1 MSNEAQISLKNV
13 NKSFG
18 AHHVLNDVNIDIN
31 KGDFIC
37 IFGKSGGGKTT
48 LLNCISTI
56 DQASAG
62 HIFIDDQ
69 ELSILGTLET
79 YDNGEMRSFEK
90 LDPIKKKKKK
100 ECELLRRNNIA
111 YLFQNFALVE
121 KMTVEDNMKLA
132 VKYNKAKNKKELIQT
147 ALDKMGVGDKLKS
160 KVYELSGGEQ
170 QRVAIARNMVKP
182 FDIMLADEPTGSLD
196 DENKSIVIDTLLALN
211 KEGKTIVVV
220 SHDKDFKKIASKS
233 YLISEG
239 KLEVLNET

>member
-1 MSNEAQISLKNV
+1 MSNEVQISLKNV

-48 LLNCISTI
+48 LLN
-56 DQASAG
+56 
-62 HIFIDDQ
+62 
-69 ELSILGTLET
+69 ILGTLET

-90 LDPIKKKKKK
+90 LDPIKKKK

-132 VKYNKAKNKKELIQT
+132 VKYNKAKNKKELIQN
-147 ALDKMGVGDKLKS
+147 ALDKMGVEDKLKF

-182 FDIMLADEPTGSLD
+182 FDIMLVDEPTGSLD
-196 DENKSIVIDTLLALN
+196 DENKQMVMGTLLALN

>member
-1 MSNEAQISLKNV
+1 MNSLAQISLKNV

-18 AHHVLNDVNIDIN
+18 AHHVLKDVNLDIN
-31 KGDFIC
+31 AGDFIC

-48 LLNCISTI
+48 LLNII
-56 DQASAG
+56 
-62 HIFIDDQ
+62 
-69 ELSILGTLET
+69 GTLES
-79 YDNGEMRSFEK
+79 YGSGEMSSFAK
-90 LDPIKKKKKK
+90 LNPIKKKKD
-100 ECELLRRNNIA
+100 CELLRRNNIA

-121 KMTVEDNMKLA
+121 KMTVEENMKLA
-132 VKYNKAKNKKELIQT
+132 VKYNKAKNKKELIQN

-196 DENKSIVIDTLLALN
+196 DENKQMVMDTLLALN

-239 KLEVLNET
+239 KLEVLNEA

>member
-1 MSNEAQISLKNV
+1 MNSLAQISLKNV

-18 AHHVLNDVNIDIN
+18 AHHVLKDVNLDISE
-31 KGDFIC
+31 GDFIC

-48 LLNCISTI
+48 LLNII
-56 DQASAG
+56 
-62 HIFIDDQ
+62 
-69 ELSILGTLET
+69 GTLES
-79 YDNGEMRSFEK
+79 YDSGEMSSFAK
-90 LDPIKKKKKK
+90 LNPIKKKKD
-100 ECELLRRNNIA
+100 CELLRRNNIA

-121 KMTVEDNMKLA
+121 KMTVEENMKLA
-132 VKYNKAKNKKELIQT
+132 VKYNKAKNKKELIQN

-196 DENKSIVIDTLLALN
+196 DENKQMVMDTLLALN

-239 KLEVLNET
+239 KLEVLNEA

>member
-1 MSNEAQISLKNV
+1 MNNEVQISLKNV

-48 LLNCISTI
+48 LLN
-56 DQASAG
+56 
-62 HIFIDDQ
+62 
-69 ELSILGTLET
+69 ILGTLET

-90 LDPIKKKKKK
+90 LDPIKKKK

-160 KVYELSGGEQ
+160 KAYELSGGEQ

-239 KLEVLNET
+239 KLEVLNEA

>member
-1 MSNEAQISLKNV
+1 MNSLAQVSLRNV

-18 AHHVLNDVNIDIN
+18 AHHVLKDVNLDIDE
-31 KGDFIC
+31 GDFIC

-48 LLNCISTI
+48 LLNII
-56 DQASAG
+56 
-62 HIFIDDQ
+62 
-69 ELSILGTLET
+69 GTLES
-79 YDNGEMRSFEK
+79 YDSGDMSSFAK
-90 LDPIKKKKKK
+90 LNPIKKKKD
-100 ECELLRRNNIA
+100 CELLRRNNIA

-121 KMTVEDNMKLA
+121 KMTVEENMKLA
-132 VKYNKAKNKKELIQT
+132 VKYNKAKNKKELIQN

-239 KLEVLNET
+239 KLEVLNEA

>member
-13 NKSFG
+13 NKSFEEQ
-18 AHHVLNDVNIDIN
+18 HVLNDVNIDIN

-48 LLNCISTI
+48 LLN
-56 DQASAG
+56 
-62 HIFIDDQ
+62 
-69 ELSILGTLET
+69 ILGTLET

-90 LDPIKKKKKK
+90 LDPIKKKK

-132 VKYNKAKNKKELIQT
+132 VKYNKAKNKKELIQN
-147 ALDKMGVGDKLKS
+147 ALGKMGVGDKLKS

-239 KLEVLNET
+239 KLEVLNEA

>member
-1 MSNEAQISLKNV
+1 MNSLAQVSLRNV

-18 AHHVLNDVNIDIN
+18 AHHVLKDVNLDISE
-31 KGDFIC
+31 GDFIC

-48 LLNCISTI
+48 LLN
-56 DQASAG
+56 
-62 HIFIDDQ
+62 
-69 ELSILGTLET
+69 ILGTLET

-90 LDPIKKKKKK
+90 LDPIKKKK

-239 KLEVLNET
+239 KLVVLNEA

>member
-1 MSNEAQISLKNV
+1 MSNEVQISLKNV

-18 AHHVLNDVNIDIN
+18 AHHVLKDVNLNIN
-31 KGDFIC
+31 EGDFIC

-48 LLNCISTI
+48 LLNII
-56 DQASAG
+56 
-62 HIFIDDQ
+62 
-69 ELSILGTLET
+69 GTLES
-79 YDNGEMRSFEK
+79 YDSVDMSSFAK
-90 LDPIKKKKKK
+90 LNPIKKKKD
-100 ECELLRRNNIA
+100 CELLRRNNIA

-121 KMTVEDNMKLA
+121 KMTVEENMKLA
-132 VKYNKAKNKKELIQT
+132 VKYNKAKNKKELIQN

-196 DENKSIVIDTLLALN
+196 DENKSIVIDTLLTLN

-233 YLISEG
+233 YLIPEG
-239 KLEVLNET
+239 KLEVLNEA

>member
-1 MSNEAQISLKNV
+1 MNSLAQISLKNV

-18 AHHVLNDVNIDIN
+18 AHHVLKDVNLDIN
-31 KGDFIC
+31 AGDFIC

-48 LLNCISTI
+48 LLNII
-56 DQASAG
+56 
-62 HIFIDDQ
+62 
-69 ELSILGTLET
+69 GTLES
-79 YDNGEMRSFEK
+79 YDSGEMSSFAK
-90 LDPIKKKKKK
+90 LNPIKKKKD
-100 ECELLRRNNIA
+100 CELLRRNNIA

-121 KMTVEDNMKLA
+121 KMTVEENMKLA

-239 KLEVLNET
+239 KLEVLNEA

>member
-1 MSNEAQISLKNV
+1 MSNEVQISLKNV

-48 LLNCISTI
+48 LLN
-56 DQASAG
+56 
-62 HIFIDDQ
+62 
-69 ELSILGTLET
+69 ILGTLET

-90 LDPIKKKKKK
+90 LDPIKKKK

-132 VKYNKAKNKKELIQT
+132 VKYNKAKNKKELIQN
-147 ALDKMGVGDKLKS
+147 ALDKMGVGDKLNS

-239 KLEVLNET
+239 KLEVLNEA

>member
-1 MSNEAQISLKNV
+1 MGNEVQISLKNV

-18 AHHVLNDVNIDIN
+18 AHHVLKDIN
-31 KGDFIC
+31 LNINEGDFIC

-48 LLNCISTI
+48 LLNII
-56 DQASAG
+56 
-62 HIFIDDQ
+62 
-69 ELSILGTLET
+69 GTLES
-79 YDNGEMRSFEK
+79 YDSGDMSSFAK
-90 LDPIKKKKKK
+90 LNPIKKKKD
-100 ECELLRRNNIA
+100 CELLRRNNIA

-121 KMTVEDNMKLA
+121 KMTVEENMKLA
-132 VKYNKAKNKKELIQT
+132 VKYNKAKNKKEFIQN
-147 ALDKMGVGDKLKS
+147 ALDKMGVEDKLKS

-196 DENKSIVIDTLLALN
+196 DENKQMVMDTLLALN

-233 YLISEG
+233 YFIADG
-239 KLEVLNET
+239 KLEVSNEA

>member
-1 MSNEAQISLKNV
+1 MSNEVQISLKNV

-48 LLNCISTI
+48 LLNS
-56 DQASAG
+56 
-62 HIFIDDQ
+62 
-69 ELSILGTLET
+69 LGTLET

-90 LDPIKKKKKK
+90 LDPIKKKK

-132 VKYNKAKNKKELIQT
+132 VKYNKAKNKKELIQN
-147 ALDKMGVGDKLKS
+147 ALDKMGVGDKLKF

-196 DENKSIVIDTLLALN
+196 DENKQMVMGTLLALN

>member
-1 MSNEAQISLKNV
+1 MGNEVQISLKNV

-18 AHHVLNDVNIDIN
+18 AHHVLKDVNLNIN
-31 KGDFIC
+31 EGDFIC

-48 LLNCISTI
+48 LLN
-56 DQASAG
+56 
-62 HIFIDDQ
+62 
-69 ELSILGTLET
+69 ILGTLET

-90 LDPIKKKKKK
+90 LDPIKKKK

-196 DENKSIVIDTLLALN
+196 DENKQMVMGTLLALN

-239 KLEVLNET
+239 KLEVLNEA

>member
-1 MSNEAQISLKNV
+1 MNSLAQISLKNV

-18 AHHVLNDVNIDIN
+18 AHHVLKDVNLDIN
-31 KGDFIC
+31 AGDFIC

-48 LLNCISTI
+48 LLNII
-56 DQASAG
+56 
-62 HIFIDDQ
+62 
-69 ELSILGTLET
+69 GTLES
-79 YDNGEMRSFEK
+79 YDSGEMSSFAK
-90 LDPIKKKKKK
+90 LNPIKKKKD
-100 ECELLRRNNIA
+100 CELLRRNNIA

-121 KMTVEDNMKLA
+121 KMTVEENMKLA
-132 VKYNKAKNKKELIQT
+132 VKYNKAKNKKELIQN

-196 DENKSIVIDTLLALN
+196 DENKQMVMDTLLALN

-239 KLEVLNET
+239 KLEVLNEA

>member
-1 MSNEAQISLKNV
+1 MSNEVQISLKNV

-48 LLNCISTI
+48 LLN
-56 DQASAG
+56 
-62 HIFIDDQ
+62 
-69 ELSILGTLET
+69 ILGTLET

-132 VKYNKAKNKKELIQT
+132 VKYNKAKNKKELIQN
-147 ALDKMGVGDKLKS
+147 ALDKMGVGDKLKF

-196 DENKSIVIDTLLALN
+196 DENKQMVMGTLLALN

>member
-1 MSNEAQISLKNV
+1 MGNEVQISLKNV

-18 AHHVLNDVNIDIN
+18 AHHVLKDIN
-31 KGDFIC
+31 LNINEGDFIC

-48 LLNCISTI
+48 LLNII
-56 DQASAG
+56 
-62 HIFIDDQ
+62 
-69 ELSILGTLET
+69 GTLES
-79 YDNGEMRSFEK
+79 YDSGDMSSFAK
-90 LDPIKKKKKK
+90 LNPIKKKKD
-100 ECELLRRNNIA
+100 CELLRRNNIA

-121 KMTVEDNMKLA
+121 KMTVEENMKLA

-233 YLISEG
+233 YFIADG
-239 KLEVLNET
+239 KLEVLNEA

>member
-1 MSNEAQISLKNV
+1 MNSLAQISLKNV

-18 AHHVLNDVNIDIN
+18 AHHVLEDVNLDIN
-31 KGDFIC
+31 EGDFIC

-48 LLNCISTI
+48 LLNII
-56 DQASAG
+56 
-62 HIFIDDQ
+62 
-69 ELSILGTLET
+69 GTLES
-79 YDNGEMRSFEK
+79 YDSGDMSSFAK
-90 LDPIKKKKKK
+90 LNPIKKKKD
-100 ECELLRRNNIA
+100 CELLRRNNIA

-121 KMTVEDNMKLA
+121 KMTVEENMKLA

-239 KLEVLNET
+239 KLEVLNEA

>member
-1 MSNEAQISLKNV
+1 MNSLAQVSLRNV

-18 AHHVLNDVNIDIN
+18 AHHVLKDVNLDISE
-31 KGDFIC
+31 GDFIC

-48 LLNCISTI
+48 LLNII
-56 DQASAG
+56 
-62 HIFIDDQ
+62 
-69 ELSILGTLET
+69 GTLES
-79 YDNGEMRSFEK
+79 YDSGDMSSFAK
-90 LDPIKKKKKK
+90 LNPIKKKKD
-100 ECELLRRNNIA
+100 CELLRRNNIA

-132 VKYNKAKNKKELIQT
+132 VKYNKAKNKKELIQI

-239 KLEVLNET
+239 KLEVLNEA